1 MAVIARNLADAV
13 GRAGSLRSWRLIRH
27 QLLEHWS
34 PNVKLQDR
42 AADCNPAGV
51 VALCLALGG
60 CTTSATT
67 EASAPS
73 PPAASS
79 APASSPS
86 SCCSVREQIDAA
98 VGQRVI
104 LNVKS
109 DIDEELH
116 AHMGLDGYALTVWA
130 ANRRQQARLRA
141 PGSFVLESHHLG
153 KTIVILNVR

>member
-1 MAVIARNLADAV
+1 
-13 GRAGSLRSWRLIRH
+13 
-27 QLLEHWS
+27 
-34 PNVKLQDR
+34 VKLQDR
-42 AADCNPAGV
+42 TADCNPAGA

-86 SCCSVREQIDAA
+86 SCSSVREQIDAA

-130 ANRRQQARLRA
+130 ANRRQQAS
-141 PGSFVLESHHLG
+141 GCVLQAVLCWSPITLG
-153 KTIVILNVR
+153 RPL